1 MSHRDPRILLAVVP
15 LLLAACGSDD
25 GDAPESETSTVVV
38 TTTPSSADTS
48 DPDASDSETGSSEAF
63 PTEDFADISEAPV
76 DDELADEL
84 QEALAQS
91 AGSRGVTA
99 TVMTAGGTWSGAVG
113 TADGEHLMEPDAQMA
128 IASLTKTTV
137 AAQVLQLVEEGEL
150 ALDDP
155 VADHLPADLGFDTN
169 GATVRHLLSMR
180 SGIPNYTD
188 EALIKELSSDRL
200 HEWTAAEVLG
210 RVPDDRAPVDGP
222 FAYSNTNYFLLG
234 LMVEELTQLPLGQVL
249 RSGVL
254 AGEGLERMVFQPE
267 ESPTEPLAMPSGESL
282 DALEEGGGYLPS
294 LAGATAA
301 GGAGAIASD
310 AATVARWW
318 ASLCRGEVVSEASLD
333 AMVAPLVEGQEYGLG
348 FKAEDLDGR
357 QGVGHDGMH
366 VGFTSWAGCV
376 VDEAAVVVVLAN
388 DEDVDG
394 TFEVAKALVA
404 ATDAG

>member
-1 MSHRDPRILLAVVP
+1 MSLRDPRIVLAALA
-15 LLLAACGSDD
+15 LLLAACGGSEEGVSSPD
-25 GDAPESETSTVVV
+25 GSEQTAES
-38 TTTPSSADTS
+38 SSAATTS
-48 DPDASDSETGSSEAF
+48 APPPDQGTGF
-63 PTEDFADISEAPV
+63 PTAAFAEISEAPV
-76 DDELADEL
+76 PDEVAEQL

-113 TADGEHLMEPDAQMA
+113 TADGAQLMDPDAQMA
-128 IASLTKTTV
+128 IASVTKTVV
-137 AAQVLQLVEEGEL
+137 AAQVMQLLEEGDL

-155 VADHLPADLGFDTN
+155 AADHVPTDLGFDTN
-169 GATVRHLLSMR
+169 GATVRQLLSMR

-188 EALIKELSSDRL
+188 EAFIKELSSDRL
-200 HEWTAAEVLG
+200 HQWTAAEILDQVT
-210 RVPDDRAPVDGP
+210 DDRAPVGEA
-222 FAYSNTNYFLLG
+222 FEYSNTNYFLLG
-234 LMVEELTQLPLGQVL
+234 LMIEELRQLPLAQVL

-254 AGEGLERMVFQPE
+254 AGDGLERMVFQPA
-267 ESPTEPLAMPSGESL
+267 ESPTEPLAMPSGESR

-294 LAGATAA
+294 LAGATAG

-310 AATVARWW
+310 AVSVARWW
-318 ASLCRGEVVSEASLD
+318 ASLCRGEVVSDASL
-333 AMVAPLVEGQEYGLG
+333 AEMAAPLVEGQEYGLG

-357 QGVGHDGMH
+357 QGVAHDGMH

-376 VDEAAVVVVLAN
+376 IDEAAVVVVLAN

-394 TFEVAKALVA
+394 THEVARALVA